1 MFADTGTA
9 IAHCPI
15 SNAYFANSVIPVAR
29 FHAKNVE
36 IGLGSDL
43 SGGFSPSLFDNIRQ
57 AVMSSRMLEDGVNTS
72 LPAETRGVPESRIT
86 VHEAFY
92 LATAGAVKV

>member
-1 MFADTGTA
+1 
-9 IAHCPI
+9 
-15 SNAYFANSVIPVAR
+15 
-29 FHAKNVE
+29 
-36 IGLGSDL
+36 
-43 SGGFSPSLFDNIRQ
+43 
-57 AVMSSRMLEDGVNTS
+57 MSSRMLEDGVNTS